1 MIFCLPAG
9 SQSVTETQRTPRSL
23 TLVSAAELDQ
33 TEKVMSRAL
42 TSSDLYALAERAH
55 FRSSVCSAVESLE
68 RVCQLPPEWLRSSQR
83 QNGQGSK
90 ANPKRMTNVLIRKL
104 DDHGIQ

>member
-9 SQSVTETQRTPRSL
+9 RQTVTETQRTPISL

-42 TSSDLYALAERAH
+42 TRADL
-55 FRSSVCSAVESLE
+55 
-68 RVCQLPPEWLRSSQR
+68 
-83 QNGQGSK
+83 
-90 ANPKRMTNVLIRKL
+90 
-104 DDHGIQ
+104 